1 MFGIGIFELLVI
13 LIVAIIALGPNKLP
27 QTIIDIVKFF
37 RAVRKT
43 MAEAKESFDKEI
55 ELSEIKQEALKYKNT
70 ISNEVDK
77 LTQDMKLDELREL
90 NINDLS
96 DSLKPLQESLTDTK
110 KELDKEA
117 NALRSTLKNLNTE
130 ISYESPDFKSEDSKN
145 AESIHAQMDC
155 HIDKSAHNDGN
166 ANLRLRHD
174 LKRVK
179 IKSRET
185 QIYESVVGVGD
196 TQGGGSDFAIQ
207 APPPCEKETKT
218 QNLSMD
224 CHADF
229 QSDHNDRV
237 VESSQDSNPQ
247 HIG

>member
-90 NINDLS
+90 RE
-96 DSLKPLQESLTDTK
+96 DSLKSLTDTK

-117 NALRSTLKNLNTE
+117 NALHSTLK
-130 ISYESPDFKSEDSKN
+130 KS
-145 AESIHAQMDC
+145 
-155 HIDKSAHNDGN
+155 
-166 ANLRLRHD
+166 
-174 LKRVK
+174 
-179 IKSRET
+179 
-185 QIYESVVGVGD
+185 
-196 TQGGGSDFAIQ
+196 
-207 APPPCEKETKT
+207 
-218 QNLSMD
+218 
-224 CHADF
+224 
-229 QSDHNDRV
+229 
-237 VESSQDSNPQ
+237 
-247 HIG
+247 

>member
-90 NINDLS
+90 RE
-96 DSLKPLQESLTDTK
+96 DSLKPLQESLTQTQEQLN
-110 KELDKEA
+110 KET
-117 NALRSTLKNLNTE
+117 NALQSTLKSLNTE
-130 ISYESPDFKSEDSKN
+130 PSYESLDSKSENSKN
-145 AESIHAQMDC
+145 AESNMPHAT
-155 HIDKSAHNDGN
+155 A
-166 ANLRLRHD
+166 
-174 LKRVK
+174 
-179 IKSRET
+179 
-185 QIYESVVGVGD
+185 
-196 TQGGGSDFAIQ
+196 
-207 APPPCEKETKT
+207 
-218 QNLSMD
+218 QNL
-224 CHADF
+224 
-229 QSDHNDRV
+229 
-237 VESSQDSNPQ
+237 ESAESTQDSTLTYKNATNSKSQDSTHQ

>member
-90 NINDLS
+90 RE
-96 DSLKPLQESLTDTK
+96 DSLKPLQESLTQTQEQLN
-110 KELDKEA
+110 KET
-117 NALRSTLKNLNTE
+117 NALHSTLKSLNTE
-130 ISYESPDFKSEDSKN
+130 ISYESLDSKSEDSKN
-145 AESIHAQMDC
+145 AESNMPHAT
-155 HIDKSAHNDGN
+155 A
-166 ANLRLRHD
+166 
-174 LKRVK
+174 
-179 IKSRET
+179 
-185 QIYESVVGVGD
+185 
-196 TQGGGSDFAIQ
+196 
-207 APPPCEKETKT
+207 
-218 QNLSMD
+218 QNL
-224 CHADF
+224 
-229 QSDHNDRV
+229 
-237 VESSQDSNPQ
+237 ESAESTQDSTLTYKNATSSKSQDSTPQ

>member
-77 LTQDMKLDELREL
+77 LTQNMKLDELREL
-90 NINDLS
+90 RE
-96 DSLKPLQESLTDTK
+96 DSLKPLQESLTQTQ
-110 KELDKEA
+110 EQLNKEA
-117 NALRSTLKNLNTE
+117 NALHSTLKSLNTE
-130 ISYESPDFKSEDSKN
+130 LSYESLDSKSEDSKN
-145 AESIHAQMDC
+145 AESNMPHAT
-155 HIDKSAHNDGN
+155 A
-166 ANLRLRHD
+166 
-174 LKRVK
+174 
-179 IKSRET
+179 
-185 QIYESVVGVGD
+185 
-196 TQGGGSDFAIQ
+196 
-207 APPPCEKETKT
+207 
-218 QNLSMD
+218 QNL
-224 CHADF
+224 
-229 QSDHNDRV
+229 
-237 VESSQDSNPQ
+237 ESAESTQDSTLTYKNATSSKSQDSTPQ

>member
-90 NINDLS
+90 RE
-96 DSLKPLQESLTDTK
+96 DSLKPLQESLTQTQ
-110 KELDKEA
+110 EQLNKEA
-117 NALRSTLKNLNTE
+117 NALQSTLKNLNTE
-130 ISYESPDFKSEDSKN
+130 LSYESLDSKSEDSKN
-145 AESIHAQMDC
+145 AKSNMPHAT
-155 HIDKSAHNDGN
+155 A
-166 ANLRLRHD
+166 
-174 LKRVK
+174 
-179 IKSRET
+179 
-185 QIYESVVGVGD
+185 
-196 TQGGGSDFAIQ
+196 
-207 APPPCEKETKT
+207 
-218 QNLSMD
+218 QNL
-224 CHADF
+224 
-229 QSDHNDRV
+229 
-237 VESSQDSNPQ
+237 ESAESTQDSTLAYKNATSSKSQDSTPNT
-247 HIG
+247 

>member
-90 NINDLS
+90 RE
-96 DSLKPLQESLTDTK
+96 DSLKPLQESLTQTQE
-110 KELDKEA
+110 ELDKEA
-117 NALRSTLKNLNTE
+117 NALHSTLKNLNTE
-130 ISYESPDFKSEDSKN
+130 LSYESLDSKSEDSKN
-145 AESIHAQMDC
+145 AESNMPHAT
-155 HIDKSAHNDGN
+155 A
-166 ANLRLRHD
+166 
-174 LKRVK
+174 
-179 IKSRET
+179 
-185 QIYESVVGVGD
+185 
-196 TQGGGSDFAIQ
+196 
-207 APPPCEKETKT
+207 
-218 QNLSMD
+218 QNL
-224 CHADF
+224 
-229 QSDHNDRV
+229 
-237 VESSQDSNPQ
+237 ESAESTQDSTLTYKNATSSKSQDSTPNT
-247 HIG
+247 